1 MYMLTFYLTLF
12 LAYTLTFYWHSFW
25 QLFWHSFWHGMVSD
39 ICSAILFVRV
49 QAHSTASGLDL
60 RKMIKDEMLPKWEV
74 SPFHTFHT
82 FHSWI
87 VRLTPHSTFYTSHF
101 TLHTLPP
108 QSQQTAMDG
117 TVAGKK
123 YKTVSTDVHWG
134 LWIGSGFSW
143 LFHKVFSKKQ
153 MCVDHE
159 AWDWNWVEITLESSP
174 ASSWCATWLSQRKWW
189 WQQNVALSSIRDC
202 KGFGQLNMC
211 SGPREVAAFWLI
223 FSDDLVTAKVWCHFS
238 HLTGNS

>member
-1 MYMLTFYLTLF
+1 MYMLTFYLTVF

-25 QLFWHSFWHGMVSD
+25 QLFWHSFWHGMVSG

-60 RKMIKDEMLPKWEV
+60 RKMIKDEMLPKWEG
-74 SPFHTFHT
+74 SPLHTFHT

-108 QSQQTAMDG
+108 QSTPNRLQWMARFQLMCIGAR
-117 TVAGKK
+117 
-123 YKTVSTDVHWG
+123 G
-134 LWIGSGFSW
+134 LDQVFSW

-189 WQQNVALSSIRDC
+189 WQKNVALSSIRDC

-211 SGPREVAAFWLI
+211 SGPGHVWAFLTPLRLARKRISFERVGSIGPI
-223 FSDDLVTAKVWCHFS
+223 FL
-238 HLTGNS
+238 